1 MLPARYDGWL
11 AALSYLVAALASY
24 TAIDLA
30 GRVAEFRAEPRK
42 AAAWLAGG
50 AVAMGAGVWAMHF
63 LGMLAYRLPVP
74 VQYELWTTLVSMVVA
89 IATSGFALFIVTRR
103 DFSLPHLLLGGA
115 VMGAGIGTMH
125 YNGMAAMR
133 LDAQVMYYAGPF
145 ALSVVNAVACSTIAL
160 WLVSRRTQATTQ
172 RKILAA
178 AVMGVAIASMHYT
191 GMYATV
197 CVATSPGSATGGEL
211 DPMLLAVA
219 ITVITLLIIGMALAV
234 SLQSQLMTRAMRAQN
249 ETLLAEVE
257 QRRRVESELQAHRDN
272 LQTLVDTR
280 TRDLSQANQ
289 ALQESETR
297 FRATFD
303 QAPVGIM
310 HVGVDS
316 GSILLVNRK
325 LCEMLGYEQRE
336 LLGMTSANIVDPS
349 QRGNDRAN
357 YRDRMLH
364 GEIDTYASE
373 RLYVR
378 KDGSD
383 LWVSRTVSMVK
394 DVADNPLY
402 FILVVEDITAR
413 RQSAQAQAQLAAIVE
428 TSNDAIVGRAPDD
441 AIISWNSAAER
452 LFGWSEQ
459 EVLGKSFRQLLTL
472 VPHAPLHG
480 RFEKVLRGEPS
491 PAPLQDVR
499 KRKDGTT
506 ITVETTLS
514 AVKDDHGKILF
525 VSCIMRD
532 VTDKIR
538 ADRHI
543 EQLATRDTLTGLAN
557 RNMLL
562 EKMTDAV
569 ARLSRAKSQLAVMFI
584 DLDKF
589 KAVNDMFGHA
599 AGDALLSGCAK
610 RLIDCVREVDVV
622 ARLGG
627 DEFVVPLTDLTDTAI
642 VSSIADRM
650 IKSLIAPYRLSGQ
663 DAFTSASIG
672 ICFYPG
678 DGTNVTALMKNA
690 DIAMYHAK
698 ELGRN
703 NYQFYAE
710 DMNQRMLARTQLER
724 EIRGALDNNEFV
736 LHYQPQ
742 VTVATGAIQGAE
754 SLIRWQHT
762 SRGLLPPAAFIAMAE
777 ETGLIVPLGVWVLNE
792 ACRTIKAWRTKNV
805 NVPYVVVNVSAA
817 QLGDALVTAVRQ
829 AVADSGIDATW
840 LMIEITETMLMQRV
854 EEAITILRQIHELGV
869 RIAMD
874 DFGTGYSSLSVLQ
887 RLPLDTLKIDRS
899 FVAAIDSDADNARA
913 GAIIGAIIAIA
924 KELNLSVVAE
934 GVETPTQLAY
944 LRRLHCESYQGYLYS
959 KPVGADEIAARYAT
973 QTGTAVV

>member
-1 MLPARYDGWL
+1 M
-11 AALSYLVAALASY
+11 
-24 TAIDLA
+24 
-30 GRVAEFRAEPRK
+30 
-42 AAAWLAGG
+42 
-50 AVAMGAGVWAMHF
+50 
-63 LGMLAYRLPVP
+63 
-74 VQYELWTTLVSMVVA
+74 
-89 IATSGFALFIVTRR
+89 
-103 DFSLPHLLLGGA
+103 
-115 VMGAGIGTMH
+115 
-125 YNGMAAMR
+125 
-133 LDAQVMYYAGPF
+133 
-145 ALSVVNAVACSTIAL
+145 
-160 WLVSRRTQATTQ
+160 
-172 RKILAA
+172 
-178 AVMGVAIASMHYT
+178 
-191 GMYATV
+191 
-197 CVATSPGSATGGEL
+197 
-211 DPMLLAVA
+211 
-219 ITVITLLIIGMALAV
+219 
-234 SLQSQLMTRAMRAQN
+234 
-249 ETLLAEVE
+249 
-257 QRRRVESELQAHRDN
+257 
-272 LQTLVDTR
+272 
-280 TRDLSQANQ
+280 
-289 ALQESETR
+289 
-297 FRATFD
+297 
-303 QAPVGIM
+303 
-310 HVGVDS
+310 
-316 GSILLVNRK
+316 
-325 LCEMLGYEQRE
+325 
-336 LLGMTSANIVDPS
+336 
-349 QRGNDRAN
+349 
-357 YRDRMLH
+357 
-364 GEIDTYASE
+364 
-373 RLYVR
+373 
-378 KDGSD
+378 
-383 LWVSRTVSMVK
+383 
-394 DVADNPLY
+394 
-402 FILVVEDITAR
+402 
-413 RQSAQAQAQLAAIVE
+413 
-428 TSNDAIVGRAPDD
+428 
-441 AIISWNSAAER
+441 
-452 LFGWSEQ
+452 
-459 EVLGKSFRQLLTL
+459 LGKSFRQLLTL

-627 DEFVVPLTDLTDTAI
+627 DEFVVLLTDLTDTAI

-762 SRGLLPPAAFIAMAE
+762 SRCLLPPAAFIAMAE

-869 RIAMD
+869 LIAMD
-874 DFGTGYSSLSVLQ
+874 DFGTGYLSLSVLQ